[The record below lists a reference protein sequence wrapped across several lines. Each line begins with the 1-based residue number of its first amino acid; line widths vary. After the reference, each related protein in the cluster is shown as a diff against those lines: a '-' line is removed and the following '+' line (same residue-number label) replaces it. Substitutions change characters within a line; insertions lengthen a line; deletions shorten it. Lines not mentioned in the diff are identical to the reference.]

1 MSATDQMRA
10 MLDQLMGTTRNG
22 ENNVIYAFSFKKS
35 QQCLSNFNEAVMAKQ
50 RSELINGPTEHF
62 FVVSKQVPVSVC
74 CNNFCY
80 SFSALRSQLCLD
92 SELDPTEDF

>member
-22 ENNVIYAFSFKKS
+22 EKNNAIYAFSFKNS

-50 RSELINGPTEHF
+50 RSELINGPTEHSF
-62 FVVSKQVPVSVC
+62 GVPKQVPV
-74 CNNFCY
+74 
-80 SFSALRSQLCLD
+80 
-92 SELDPTEDF
+92 